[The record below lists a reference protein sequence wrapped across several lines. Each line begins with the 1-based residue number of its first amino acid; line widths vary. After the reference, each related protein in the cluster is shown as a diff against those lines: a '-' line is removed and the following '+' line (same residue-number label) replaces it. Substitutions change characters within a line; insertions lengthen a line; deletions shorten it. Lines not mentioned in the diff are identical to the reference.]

1 MIPRIFTGYLCTNSP
16 DTQVGDEG
24 AAAEEDWP
32 DVVHHDG
39 LDTPVGVE
47 HGEGAEH
54 GVCDRGGPEEGNNH
68 GGHLKI
74 GI

>member
-1 MIPRIFTGYLCTNSP
+1 MCCINLP

-24 AAAEEDWP
+24 AAPEEGRP

-39 LDTPVGVE
+39 LYAPVRVE
-47 HGEGAEH
+47 NGEGAEH

-68 GGHLKI
+68 SGHLER